1 VTSKRAGFTLL
12 ELLVVVMIIGILMS
26 LLFPI
31 YSAVLQSVRE
41 TYCQGN
47 LGQLAKVISA
57 YCQANDGY
65 FPFVG
70 NKQTSVPAS
79 ASDWL
84 YVADQKG
91 KIALLSMN
99 RPPSYGDMEMGV
111 LLKNK
116 LVGKMET
123 FYCPT
128 DMDAGLVRG
137 PQNSLLNNTLHYEIF
152 GTNPAVIRP
161 ATSYVINGSI
171 TYGDLSPTGIG
182 RPVRKMSDFGPWTF
196 LFIEESSGDTTLI
209 VGADSQGDKYEKP
222 STCNKAYINP
232 DQNNRALT
240 GRHRGGGFIACMD
253 GHVEWMMHENREDPT
268 DPSTFVASR
277 DRVMSPPAEYAGSDW
292 YYVRGTRWNP

>member
-1 VTSKRAGFTLL
+1 MTSKRAGFTLI
-12 ELLVVVMIIGILMS
+12 ELLVVVTIIGILIS
-26 LLFPI
+26 LLFPVYTTVI
-31 YSAVLQSVRE
+31 RSVQE

-70 NKQTSVPAS
+70 KGTTVPPS

-84 YVADQKG
+84 YVADRG
-91 KIALLSMN
+91 KIALLSMSKY
-99 RPPSYGDMEMGV
+99 PYGDMEMGV

-116 LVGKMET
+116 LVGKMDT

-137 PQNSLLNNTLHYEIF
+137 PQNSMLNNTLHYEIF

-171 TYGDLSPTGIG
+171 TYGNTSFLNT
-182 RPVRKMSDFGPWTF
+182 RRCHKMSNFGAWCF
-196 LFIEESSGDTTLI
+196 LFIEESSGDTDH
-209 VGADSQGDKYEKP
+209 GERP
-222 STCNKAYINP
+222 SACNKAYMIPYTDTENTTL
-232 DQNNRALT
+232 RWLT
-240 GRHRGGGFIACMD
+240 SRHRGGGYIACMD
-253 GHVEWMMHENREDPT
+253 GHVEWMLPENPDNAT
-268 DPSTFVASR
+268 DSNTFKASMDQVR
-277 DRVMSPPAEYAGSDW
+277 DGVGSRPW
-292 YYVRGTRWNP
+292 YYVTKTRWNP

>member
-1 VTSKRAGFTLL
+1 VTSKRAGFTLI
-12 ELLVVVMIIGILMS
+12 ELLVVVTIIGILMA
-26 LLFPI
+26 LLFPV
-31 YSAVLQSVRE
+31 YSTVIRSVQE

-70 NKQTSVPAS
+70 NKMALVPAS

-84 YVADQKG
+84 YVADQRG

-99 RPPSYGDMEMGV
+99 KPPSYGDMEMGV

-128 DMDAGLVRG
+128 DMDAGLMRG
-137 PQNSLLNNTLHYEIF
+137 PQNSLLNSTLRYEIF

-161 ATSYVINGSI
+161 ATSYVINASI
-171 TYGDLSPTGIG
+171 TYGESG
-182 RPVRKMSDFGPWTF
+182 RVHRISDFGPWTF
-196 LFIEESSGDTTLI
+196 LFIEESSGDTALI
-209 VGADSQGDKYEKP
+209 VGADSQGNKYEKP
-222 STCNKAYINP
+222 SKCNKAYIKP
-232 DQNNRALT
+232 DDNDRALT
-240 GRHRGGGFIACMD
+240 GRHRGGGYIACMD
-253 GHVEWMMHENREDPT
+253 GHVEWMMHENREDT
-268 DPSTFVASR
+268 ADPSTFVASR
-277 DRVMSPPAEYAGSDW
+277 DRVMSPPSEYANPNW